1 MRLCVCVCVCR
12 GDTHGFFDLNRRAVK
27 DVAINQRNTAHIER
41 ILIQDYLDGL
51 PPLKPRLLHP
61 SPDLGRKNTAQVS
74 FKKACLG
81 VHALLMRKHSG
92 LGTDPVFAQV
102 TFSVLMWSVV
112 GCGLLDYLL

>member
-1 MRLCVCVCVCR
+1 M
-12 GDTHGFFDLNRRAVK
+12 FELNRRAVR
-27 DVAINQRNTAHIER
+27 DAAMTRNNTAHIER
-41 ILIQDYLDGL
+41 ILVQDYLDGL
-51 PPLKPRLLHP
+51 PPVKPRLLHP
-61 SPDLGRKNTAQVS
+61 SPDLGRKKTAQVS
-74 FKKACLG
+74 CEKACLG